1 MILAPLSDS
10 RVKQVIKD
18 VAERR
23 YAKGPCAWSRIV
35 YGNFC
40 WSRSRP
46 ELCEYASEYGCCM
59 HNIEHCK

>member
-1 MILAPLSDS
+1 MILARIEDF
-10 RVKQVIKD
+10 RIKTVIKD
-18 VAERR
+18 ALKRQ
-23 YAKGPCAWSRIV
+23 GPCMWSRIV

-59 HNIEHCK
+59 HNIEHCR

>member
-18 VAERR
+18 VTKRK

-35 YGNFC
+35 YGSFC

-46 ELCEYASEYGCCM
+46 ELCEYANEHGCCM
-59 HNIEHCK
+59 HNIEHCR